1 MNLPYL
7 TLQVFFLI
15 LFFDFLIQSLKFQMF
30 SSIRK
35 VHQIT
40 NYFYSSIQLLPIKA
54 LNVDYAFQTFT
65 FVRSIINL

>member
-65 FVRSIINL
+65 FVRSITNL